1 MPSLLL
7 NLRET
12 NRRMG
17 CWLDTIGRETGEPCA
32 PSPEQMSAVLSE
44 LLRTGGWLRAQPL
57 PQQAG
62 DPELSRELRQYRS
75 HVQRLSEVLPSI
87 HRQLLAERAR
97 LEAQRAQVLAAGEWA
112 RASRQTL

>member
-1 MPSLLL
+1 MPSLLQ
-7 NLRET
+7 NLRDT
-12 NRRMG
+12 NQRMG
-17 CWLDTIGRETGEPCA
+17 HWLDTIVGEQGEPCA

-57 PQQAG
+57 PQQDDG
-62 DPELSRELRQYRS
+62 SELNREWQQYRR
-75 HVQRLSEVLPSI
+75 HVERLHEILPAI

-97 LEAQRAQVLAAGEWA
+97 LEAQRAQVRAAGEWA